1 VFDNHMPLMH
11 LAFAPI
17 VGLIG
22 ERPTILFWMRFLLLP
37 MYFVTALC
45 SYRIGAS
52 LFSRR
57 VGIWAVLVLGFFSGY
72 FSLAYQ
78 FRTDNL
84 WTPLWMLCV
93 ATLVCG
99 EMTTRRAAI
108 AGLLLG
114 LCFGISMKSILFLV
128 SIIGSLL

>member
-1 VFDNHMPLMH
+1 AILVAANILNVLHHEFDSDEPYHVHVIWSWTRGLVQYRDVFDNHMPLMH

-37 MYFVTALC
+37 LYFVSALC

-57 VGIWAVLVLGFFSGY
+57 VRIWAVLVLGFFSGY
-72 FSLAYQ
+72 FLLAYQ
-78 FRTDNL
+78 F
-84 WTPLWMLCV
+84 
-93 ATLVCG
+93 
-99 EMTTRRAAI
+99 
-108 AGLLLG
+108 
-114 LCFGISMKSILFLV
+114 
-128 SIIGSLL
+128 